1 MATAKKPT
9 ETAVSEEMKI
19 EASEDKVEVAEP
31 KVETKTES
39 ENIEEKKHLTDAD
52 FDREAKKWGK
62 IYAKEPK
69 RKIKI
74 YLPKDSKDTAPVPVI
89 INGYSYFINKGETVE
104 VPESV
109 AKILEN
115 ANYI

>member
-1 MATAKKPT
+1 MATSNKTVEKAVT
-9 ETAVSEEMKI
+9 EELETAIIENVEKI
-19 EASEDKVEVAEP
+19 E
-31 KVETKTES
+31 ETVKA
-39 ENIEEKKHLTDAD
+39 EEKKHLTDAD

-109 AKILEN
+109 AKILEK

>member
-1 MATAKKPT
+1 MATSNKTVEKVVT
-9 ETAVSEEMKI
+9 EEL
-19 EASEDKVEVAEP
+19 
-31 KVETKTES
+31 KTEII
-39 ENIEEKKHLTDAD
+39 ENVEKQAETIKAEEKKPLTDAD

-74 YLPKDSKDTAPVPVI
+74 YLPKDSKDIAPVPVI

-104 VPESV
+104 VPETV

>member
-1 MATAKKPT
+1 MATTKKT
-9 ETAVSEEMKI
+9 AETVVVEGLENEIIKNVEEQ
-19 EASEDKVEVAEP
+19 VEIIKSSAP
-31 KVETKTES
+31 
-39 ENIEEKKHLTDAD
+39 ENTEEKKPLTDAD

-74 YLPKDSKDTAPVPVI
+74 YLPKDSKDTSPVPVI

-104 VPESV
+104 VPETV

>member
-1 MATAKKPT
+1 MATSNKTVEKVVT
-9 ETAVSEEMKI
+9 EEL
-19 EASEDKVEVAEP
+19 
-31 KVETKTES
+31 KTEII
-39 ENIEEKKHLTDAD
+39 ENVEKQAETIKAEEKKPLTDAD
-52 FDREAKKWGK
+52 FDKEAKKWGK

-74 YLPKDSKDTAPVPVI
+74 YLPKDSKDTSPVPVI